1 MRHLQ
6 SKGYV
11 MPILQLK
18 MHPGRTIEQKKAFV
32 REVTRIAAETL
43 VCPPESVEILITEIP
58 KDAWATA
65 GTLKSD
71 G

>member
-1 MRHLQ
+1 
-6 SKGYV
+6 

-32 REVTRIAAETL
+32 REATRIAAETL

>member
-18 MHPGRTIEQKKAFV
+18 MHPGRTIEQKKAFA
-32 REVTRIAAETL
+32 REATRIAAETL

>member
-1 MRHLQ
+1 
-6 SKGYV
+6 

-32 REVTRIAAETL
+32 REATRIVVETL